1 MTTEPSRERA
11 TSSFEA
17 DEEQWSSE
25 RPRPHFQR
33 PSRPAPS
40 MAPRLD
46 DSIADG
52 WFYDVG

>member
-17 DEEQWSSE
+17 DDEQWSSE